1 MENEQLFRIQDELI
15 NNGALAVYQRVQ
27 YESLALL
34 SCVLQLCWT
43 FGGISNEIQN
53 MEDLYDFR
61 RL

>member
-1 MENEQLFRIQDELI
+1 MKNEQLFRIQDELI

-34 SCVLQLCWT
+34 SCVLSLCWT